1 MLRRIEGASSPLPS
15 LRDIRGRIRS
25 VQNTRKITKAYQV
38 VAATKLR
45 RAQQAVQTARPY
57 AEKMLEVLETTSE
70 RASEYK
76 HPFLQRR
83 VGDRAVVIL
92 VTTDKGLCGAIN
104 VNAIRAA
111 NRYLIDNH
119 LKARWVTLGKK
130 GRDFLARFGRDIIAD
145 ASELGDYPAFAAI
158 LPAITVALQE
168 YEKGEAD
175 TVLLVF
181 EKWITTLRQEPTVR
195 VMLPI
200 EIPKREQAGA
210 GGAQPSTTSEY
221 IYEPGPEEVLDALLP
236 RYVETQV
243 YQAVL
248 ENKAS
253 EWSARMIAMQNAT
266 DAAGELI
273 DALTLFMN
281 KVRQAM
287 ITTELMEIVSGA
299 EALRSTGD

>member
-1 MLRRIEGASSPLPS
+1 MPS

-25 VQNTRKITKAYQV
+25 IQNTKKITKAYQV
-38 VAATKLR
+38 VSATKLR

-57 AEKMLEVLETTSE
+57 ADKMLEVLETTSE
-70 RASEYK
+70 RATEYR

-83 VGDRAVVIL
+83 DGDRAVVIL
-92 VTTDKGLCGAIN
+92 VTTDKGLCGALN

-111 NRYLIDNH
+111 NRFLVQNH
-119 LKARWVTLGKK
+119 LKGRWVTIGKK

-145 ASELGDYPAFAAI
+145 ASELGDSPAFAAI

-175 TVLLVF
+175 TVLLVY
-181 EKWITTLRQEPTVR
+181 EKWISTLRQEPTVR
-195 VMLPI
+195 TLLPI
-200 EIPKREQAGA
+200 EIPRREEAGE
-210 GGAQPSTTSEY
+210 GTAQPSTTADY

-253 EWSARMIAMQNAT
+253 EHSARMIAMQNAT

-273 DALTLFMN
+273 DSLTLYMN
-281 KVRQAM
+281 KVRQSM
-287 ITTELMEIVSGA
+287 ITTELMEIVGGA
-299 EALRSTGD
+299 EALRSSAS